1 MEFKVGDRVRFKT
14 WEEMKAEFGLKGS
27 GNIACKFTFTSDMDE
42 FIDRDR
48 DYIISDIQDGRICFE
63 DLSDNFSYSEDMIEL
78 ASECAVE
85 NSNNL
90 LWKRLSVAL
99 FNEDYLG
106 NRICR
111 SVSSSGTGVLN
122 LIGAIALKTMVESPE
137 DYKAHI
143 ETCSYN
149 NEAKVIY
156 RHFCENSNKYKLIIL
171 RNYYY
176 SSRRSEFLDEELMS
190 QFGISVLR
198 EEENY
203 LFLYSESANMI
214 LCLCNKDNFTY
225 SDTWIKDCIE
235 LVIEKFPFAKD
246 ETLNQLL
253 LEDKHEEAIEYIT
266 NYYNSCQELV
276 KRNKFDRFLKTI
288 EKKEKEEKE
297 HNLNRDIVRR
307 EETILGLE
315 SELEHAYDKLKEAK
329 KALALYQF
337 TNQGEVI
344 SDFIEILNNSYD
356 DIVAYNFDNSRIYM
370 HYKQQL
376 LFINDDDW
384 NVVKEGFLS
393 GQPNSRRGLVD
404 AIFSRKC
411 TVMFETGFFIDLHNC
426 TVKRWT
432 SSVSFTCGVPNPH
445 IYGYDCWGD
454 NLTHIR
460 GALEEGKNDIAFE
473 QIKSALAGVD
483 VTDGAV
489 MTEFCRILNSTD
501 FTYIPCITD
510 NETGKLMTVR
520 EAKEF
525 YKDYDSTKEEGGN

>member
-14 WEEMKAEFGLKGS
+14 WEEMKEEFGLKGN
-27 GNIACKFTFTSDMDE
+27 GNIACKFSFLPEMDE

-48 DYIISDIQDGRICFE
+48 DYIISDIRDEKIYFE
-63 DLSDNFSYSEDMIEL
+63 DLSDNFSYSEDMIKL

-106 NRICR
+106 NRIYR
-111 SVSSSGTGVLN
+111 SASNRDTGVLN
-122 LIGAIALKTMVESPE
+122 LIGAIALKTMVESLE

-143 ETCSYN
+143 EVCTYN
-149 NEAKVIY
+149 NEANVLY
-156 RHFCENSNKYKLIIL
+156 NHFCNNIDKYKLIIL
-171 RNYYY
+171 KNGYY
-176 SSRRSEFLDEELMS
+176 SSRRLEFLDEELMS
-190 QFGISVLR
+190 RFGISVLK

-203 LFLYSESANMI
+203 LFLYSESTNMI
-214 LCLCNKDNFTY
+214 LCLCNRDKFTF

-288 EKKEKEEKE
+288 EKKEKEEKK
-297 HNLNRDIVRR
+297 HNLNREIERR
-307 EETILGLE
+307 EESISDLE
-315 SELEHAYDKLKEAK
+315 SELEHAYNNLKEAK

-337 TNQGEVI
+337 TNQDEVI

-356 DIVAYNFDNSRIYM
+356 DIVQYDFDNSRIYM
-370 HYKQQL
+370 NYKQQL

-393 GQPNSRRGLVD
+393 DLRDSIRGLVD

-426 TVKRWT
+426 IVKRWT

-454 NLTHIR
+454 NLPHIR
-460 GALEEGKNDIAFE
+460 RALEEGKNDIAFE

-483 VTDGAV
+483 VTDSSV
-489 MTEFCRILNSTD
+489 MAQFCRTLND
-501 FTYIPCITD
+501 ANFAYISCITD

-520 EAKEF
+520 EAREF
-525 YKDYDSTKEEGGN
+525 YKDYDSTKEEGEN